1 MKTSKSL
8 FAMLAAA
15 FAALSVPVCSFA
27 EVGWTSGVCD
37 HANWLPASDNVLG
50 TATVTNGLSYYNE
63 NGKTMAQNKNPS
75 EAMSAL
81 RDGRV
86 VDGFGGAVG
95 IAGGWL
101 VYQLNDIV
109 DLDSI
114 AFYTYWGDGGR
125 DGISISQI
133 SVSKDGEDWTT
144 VGGGSCSVGI
154 GDNDSSK
161 NGLYAK
167 LSDTGNEKIATD
179 VGYIK
184 IEFGAQDNNGTGYC
198 EIEAC
203 GSAVNM
209 PAVTIVPETLQP
221 WAATLSGT
229 VTSLGGG
236 SSAELYFAYGT
247 DASALNPQKEISD
260 LSEGETFK
268 LQLSGLNDS
277 TVYHYAY
284 YISVAGLGDSIVKN
298 GSFTTGYAEPVAMTA
313 CAGMRTRS
321 SARIEYTVK
330 SLGEQ
335 GTKADVYFAYGTSET
350 LEPTWNTS
358 VTSVGPGK
366 IELSGLEPATT
377 YRYAIYAKNQ
387 LGRFCP
393 TITGSF
399 RTNDDS
405 NTPKWTGAVS
415 SKWSEPGNWDP
426 ATTLADF
433 AEVAQVVL
441 VAYEG
446 AYEPSELDVQGLD
459 IYEIRFGAGGKSSF
473 SMGGLPVSLRYFSA
487 EEGSASTLT
496 INNEVNFP
504 AKECLGSF
512 NGNRVRFAGI
522 VHGPAEGEVTFKT
535 SGNDSHAYFLNPSN
549 DFRGKL
555 VAHVGGIHF
564 TCEGALGAVPED
576 VPESPNVYREHN
588 GAVYVEAIEGKD
600 LNIVELGPTRYIAGG
615 VHVAPGTELVLGG
628 PIHNALDLVGGG
640 SRQSRVVI
648 AGTSVSGESDF
659 SAELA
664 IGSGIAGILKSASF
678 AADSTRSVSCA
689 SGSFDLNGYSFSG
702 RLTNYGYGI
711 DDGDPLFVNTDRES
725 MSTLTGLV
733 APHPS
738 IGNTDIFFGGAGDIR
753 VECPVTVRTVPGRDS
768 NHFRKTGQGTLT
780 LAGAQGTWTGYS
792 MFLGGFTL
800 DYTSDNGPKLPSGL
814 TGVTHGHGRFEIIGH
829 PTEKTTCELSS
840 VTLSGGLTEFVTKP
854 GAGGLRVELNS
865 VSYGG
870 RDRAIDFQ
878 IGEGTEF
885 SIADASNDANFKG
898 LWTSATWNRGEAWA
912 CALGDGRIGPMNE
925 STLDT
930 KYAESG
936 TVWMFRSGST
946 TVGHGGTP
954 YGILVSAPEGSATIN
969 LGSVVDILKVGAGEV
984 AGVLISSKCAGDVTI
999 QGGELKVENW
1009 NGATAIH
1016 NWNTNGVV
1024 RISSLMPE
1032 TNDNDCWVFGPGTTV
1047 IDNDSNSYYY
1057 GPNVSGGGTVRFTS
1071 VADRDVAS
1079 ALGKGKNSD
1088 GAISLGHGTSF
1099 EYVGTVA
1106 SGHTTNR
1113 RLVLYGDVTL
1123 KADGEGPLVMNN
1135 AIAIARADKFSCARL
1150 ILDGD
1155 EGKAGGVLDG
1165 GIHAGSFGSVV
1176 KRGTGTWTLNA
1187 TNSAYGCATEI
1198 EEGRFVLNGS
1208 LPGDVVVR
1216 GGATLVLG
1224 EGAVIAGSLS
1234 LEPGATVVIDP
1245 VADAPV
1251 VKGIAELGGTL
1262 AFTQR
1267 LPQGRRKSLLVAENG
1282 LRGAFAA
1289 VPSGLRLAISGTD
1302 LLAERPAG
1310 VKITLR

>member
-1 MKTSKSL
+1 
-8 FAMLAAA
+8 MLTAA

-27 EVGWTSGVCD
+27 EVGWTSGKCD
-37 HANWLPASDNVLG
+37 HDNWLPAGDNVLLSA
-50 TATVTNGLSYYNE
+50 TAMDNLRYYNE

-86 VDGFGGAVG
+86 VDGYEGAVG
-95 IAGGWL
+95 IAGGSL

-125 DGISISQI
+125 DGIGISQI
-133 SVSKDGEDWTT
+133 SVSKDGETWTP
-144 VGGGSCSVGI
+144 VGGPCSVGI
-154 GDNDSSK
+154 GDNGSSEH
-161 NGLYAK
+161 GLYAK

-247 DASALNPQKEISD
+247 DASALNPQKEISN

-284 YISVAGLGDSIVKN
+284 YISVAGLGDSVVKN
-298 GSFTTGYAEPVAMTA
+298 GSFTTEYAQPVVMTA
-313 CAGMRTRS
+313 LAGRRS
-321 SARIEYTVK
+321 RADAEIVYTLE
-330 SLGEQ
+330 SLGEG
-335 GTKADVYFAYGTSET
+335 GTSADIYFAYGTSDALAPT
-350 LEPTWNTS
+350 LYTTLTATGSRTVP
-358 VTSVGPGK
+358 
-366 IELSGLEPATT
+366 ISGLSPATT
-377 YRYAIYAKNQ
+377 YHYAIYAKNQ
-387 LGRFCP
+387 LGHFCP

-399 RTNDDS
+399 KTNDDS

-415 SKWSEPGNWDP
+415 SKWSDAENWDP

-459 IYEIRFGAGGKSSF
+459 IKEIRFGAGGKPSF
-473 SMGGLPVSLRYFSA
+473 SMCGLPVSLRYFSA

-512 NGNRVRFAGI
+512 DGGRVRFAGV
-522 VHGPAEGEVTFKT
+522 VHGPAEGEVTFQT

-576 VPESPNVYREHN
+576 VPVSPNVYKN
-588 GAVYVEAIEGKD
+588 FGAVYVEAIEGKD

-615 VHVAPGTELVLGG
+615 VHVAPGTELILDG
-628 PIHNALDLVGGG
+628 PIHNALDFVGGG

-664 IGSGIAGILKSASF
+664 IGSGIAGVLESASF
-678 AADSTRSVSCA
+678 AADRTRSVSCE
-689 SGSFDLNGYSFSG
+689 SGSFDLNGHSFSG

-711 DDGDPLFVNTDRES
+711 DGGDPLFVNTDRGS
-725 MSTLTGLV
+725 VSTLTGLV
-733 APHPS
+733 APYPS

-753 VECPVTVRTVPGRDS
+753 VECPVTVRTEPGRDS

-792 MFLGGFTL
+792 MFLGGFAL

-840 VTLSGGLTEFVTKP
+840 VALSGGLTEFVTKP
-854 GAGGLRVELNS
+854 GAGGLRVELDS

-878 IGEGTEF
+878 IGEGTVF
-885 SIADASNDANFKG
+885 TIADASNDADFKG

-912 CALGDGRIGPMNE
+912 CALGEGRIGPMDE

-930 KYAESG
+930 EYAESG
-936 TVWMFRSGST
+936 TVWMFRAGST
-946 TVGHGGTP
+946 TVGHGGKP
-954 YGILVSAPEGSATIN
+954 YGILVSAPDGSATIN
-969 LGSVVDILKVGAGEV
+969 LGDASVVDIRKVGVGGV

-999 QGGELKVENW
+999 QGGQLKVQNY

-1071 VADRDVAS
+1071 VAARGTAS
-1079 ALGKGKNSD
+1079 ALGKGNNSD
-1088 GAISLGHGTSF
+1088 GAISLGHGTTF

-1176 KRGTGTWTLNA
+1176 KCGTGTWTLNA

-1224 EGAVIAGSLS
+1224 EGAVIVGSLS
-1234 LEPGATVVIDP
+1234 FEPGAVVVVDP
-1245 VADAPV
+1245 VASAPV
-1251 VKGIAELGGTL
+1251 VKGVADLGGTL
-1262 AFTQR
+1262 AFTRR
-1267 LPQGRRKSLLVAENG
+1267 LPQGRRKALLVAENG

-1289 VPSGLRLAISGTD
+1289 IPSGLRLAVSGTD

-1310 VKITLR
+1310 VKIILR

>member
-1 MKTSKSL
+1 
-8 FAMLAAA
+8 MLAAA

-27 EVGWTSGVCD
+27 EVGWETGLYD
-37 HANWLPASDNVLG
+37 YDRWQPASDNVLR
-50 TATVTNGLSYYNE
+50 TAEATDNLSYYNE
-63 NGKTMAQNKNPS
+63 NGKTMAQNKTPS
-75 EAMSAL
+75 EAMDAL
-81 RDGRV
+81 VDGNVFGDYEETVGISGGSLVYKLGDV
-86 VDGFGGAVG
+86 VDLKSV
-95 IAGGWL
+95 
-101 VYQLNDIV
+101 
-109 DLDSI
+109 
-114 AFYTYWGDGGR
+114 AFFSHWGDDGR
-125 DGISISQI
+125 DGIGISQV
-133 SVSKDGEDWTT
+133 SVSTDGEAWTP
-144 VGGGSCSVGI
+144 VGGGVSYGMGSNNPG
-154 GDNDSSK
+154 GS
-161 NGLYAK
+161 LTAK
-167 LSDTGNEKIATD
+167 LRDSEGGYIAKG

-184 IEFGAQDNNGTGYC
+184 IEFGPQDNNGTGYV

-203 GSAVNM
+203 GDSDGR
-209 PAVTIVPETLQP
+209 PAVTIVPDVVNA
-221 WAATLSGT
+221 WDVTLSGT

-236 SSAELYFAYGT
+236 TAGELFFAYGT
-247 DASALNPQKEISD
+247 DASTLEPATQISN
-260 LSEGETFK
+260 LGEGDTFSIP
-268 LQLSGLNDS
+268 LSGLNDS
-277 TVYHYAY
+277 TSY
-284 YISVAGLGDSIVKN
+284 YFKYYLVAGSAGDSIVKV
-298 GSFTTGYAEPVAMTA
+298 GTFTTGYAEPVAMTA

-335 GTKADVYFAYGTSET
+335 GTMADVYFAYGTSET
-350 LEPTWNTS
+350 LEPTLNTS
-358 VTSVGPGK
+358 VTSVGPGT
-366 IELSGLEPATT
+366 IALSGLEPATT

-415 SKWSEPGNWDP
+415 SKWSDAENWDP
-426 ATTLADF
+426 ATTLTDF

-459 IYEIRFGAGGKSSF
+459 IYEIRFGAGGKPSF

-487 EEGSASTLT
+487 ESGASATLT
-496 INNEVNFP
+496 IGNEVTFP
-504 AKECLGSF
+504 AGECLGSF
-512 NGNRVRFAGI
+512 DGGRVRFAGI

-555 VAHVGGIHF
+555 VAHSGGIHF
-564 TCEGALGAVPED
+564 TCESALGAVPEV
-576 VPESPNVYREHN
+576 VPVSPNVYKN
-588 GAVYVEAIEGKD
+588 FGAVYVESIEGKD

-615 VHVAPGTELVLGG
+615 VHVAPGTELILDG
-628 PIHNALDLVGGG
+628 PIHNALDFVGGG

-664 IGSGIAGILKSASF
+664 IGSGIAGVLKSASF
-678 AADSTRSVSCA
+678 AADRTRSVRCE

-733 APHPS
+733 APYPS

-753 VECPVTVRTVPGRDS
+753 VECPVTVRTEPGRDS

-780 LAGAQGTWTGYS
+780 LAGARGTWTGYS
-792 MFLGGFTL
+792 MFLGGFAL

-854 GAGGLRVELNS
+854 GAGGLAVTLES

-912 CALGDGRIGPMNE
+912 CALGGGRIGPMDE

-930 KYAESG
+930 AYAESG

-946 TVGHGGTP
+946 TVRDGGKP
-954 YGILVSAPEGSATIN
+954 YGILVSAPDGSATIN
-969 LGSVVDILKVGAGEV
+969 LGDTSVADIRKIGAGGV

-999 QGGELKVENW
+999 QGGQLKVQNW

-1047 IDNDSNSYYY
+1047 IDNDSNSFYY

-1088 GAISLGHGTSF
+1088 GAISLGHGTTF

-1224 EGAVIAGSLS
+1224 GGAVIAGSLS
-1234 LEPGATVVIDP
+1234 LEPGAVVVVDP
-1245 VADAPV
+1245 VADASV
-1251 VKGIAELGGTL
+1251 VKGVADLGGTL

>member
-1 MKTSKSL
+1 
-8 FAMLAAA
+8 MLAAA

-27 EVGWTSGVCD
+27 EVGWTSGECV
-37 HANWLPASDNVLG
+37 HANWLPAGDNVLLSA
-50 TATVTNGLSYYNE
+50 TARDNLSYYNE

-81 RDGRV
+81 RDGSV
-86 VDGFGGAVG
+86 VGGYEGAVG
-95 IAGGWL
+95 IAGGSL

-125 DGISISQI
+125 DGIGISQI
-133 SVSKDGEDWTT
+133 SVSKDGETWTR
-144 VGGGSCSVGI
+144 VGGPCSVGI
-154 GDNDSSK
+154 GDNGSSEH
-161 NGLYAK
+161 GLYAK

-184 IEFGAQDNNGTGYC
+184 IEFGAQDNDGTGYC

-203 GSAVNM
+203 GDTDGR
-209 PAVTIVPETLQP
+209 PAVTIVPDVVNA
-221 WAATLSGT
+221 WDVTLSGT

-236 SSAELYFAYGT
+236 TAGELFFAWGT
-247 DASALNPQKEISD
+247 DASTLEPATQISN
-260 LSEGETFK
+260 LGEGDTFSIP
-268 LQLSGLNDS
+268 LSGLNDS
-277 TVYHYAY
+277 TSY
-284 YISVAGLGDSIVKN
+284 YFKYYLVAGSAGDSIVKV
-298 GSFTTGYAEPVAMTA
+298 GTFTTGYAEPVAMTA

-335 GTKADVYFAYGTSET
+335 GTMADVYFAYGTSET
-350 LEPTWNTS
+350 LEPTLNTS
-358 VTSVGPGK
+358 VTSVGPGT
-366 IELSGLEPATT
+366 IALSGLEPATT

-415 SKWSEPGNWDP
+415 SKWSDAENWDP

-446 AYEPSELDVQGLD
+446 AYEPSELDVQGLN

-487 EEGSASTLT
+487 ESGASATLT
-496 INNEVNFP
+496 IGNEVTFP
-504 AKECLGSF
+504 AGECLGSF
-512 NGNRVRFAGI
+512 DGGRVRFAGI
-522 VHGPAEGEVTFKT
+522 VHGPAEGEVTFQT

-555 VAHVGGIHF
+555 VAHLGGIHF
-564 TCEGALGAVPED
+564 TSDGALGVEPETVPD
-576 VPESPNVYREHN
+576 SPNVYKN
-588 GAVYVEAIEGKD
+588 WGGLYVDAVDGKD
-600 LNIVELGPTRYIAGG
+600 LNVVNLGEGRYLGGEVRIAGG
-615 VHVAPGTELVLGG
+615 TDLTVNG
-628 PIHNALDLVGGG
+628 PIHNSLSFTRGGG
-640 SRQSRVVI
+640 SGVRRI
-648 AGTSVSGESDF
+648 TLAGTSIPGDAEY

-664 IGSGIAGILKSASF
+664 VGSGIAGVLESASF
-678 AADSTRSVSCA
+678 AADSTRSVKCQG
-689 SGSFDLNGYSFSG
+689 GSFDLNGYSFSG

-711 DDGDPLFVNTDRES
+711 DGGDPLFVNTDRES

-733 APHPS
+733 APYPN

-753 VECPVTVRTVPGRDS
+753 VECPVTIDGQ

-792 MFLGGFTL
+792 MFLGGFAL

-814 TGVTHGHGRFEIIGH
+814 TGVTHGHGRFKIIGH

-840 VTLSGGLTEFVTKP
+840 IALSGGLTEFVAKP
-854 GAGGLRVELNS
+854 GAGGLAVALES

-885 SIADASNDANFKG
+885 SIADAANDEGFKG

-912 CALGDGRIGPMNE
+912 CALGEGRIGPMDE

-930 KYAESG
+930 EYAESG

-954 YGILVSAPEGSATIN
+954 YGILVSAPAAPRRSTSAIPASRTY
-969 LGSVVDILKVGAGEV
+969 GRSAQAESP
-984 AGVLISSKCAGDVTI
+984 ACSFRRSAQVT
-999 QGGELKVENW
+999 
-1009 NGATAIH
+1009 
-1016 NWNTNGVV
+1016 
-1024 RISSLMPE
+1024 
-1032 TNDNDCWVFGPGTTV
+1032 
-1047 IDNDSNSYYY
+1047 
-1057 GPNVSGGGTVRFTS
+1057 
-1071 VADRDVAS
+1071 
-1079 ALGKGKNSD
+1079 
-1088 GAISLGHGTSF
+1088 
-1099 EYVGTVA
+1099 
-1106 SGHTTNR
+1106 
-1113 RLVLYGDVTL
+1113 
-1123 KADGEGPLVMNN
+1123 
-1135 AIAIARADKFSCARL
+1135 
-1150 ILDGD
+1150 
-1155 EGKAGGVLDG
+1155 
-1165 GIHAGSFGSVV
+1165 
-1176 KRGTGTWTLNA
+1176 
-1187 TNSAYGCATEI
+1187 
-1198 EEGRFVLNGS
+1198 
-1208 LPGDVVVR
+1208 
-1216 GGATLVLG
+1216 
-1224 EGAVIAGSLS
+1224 
-1234 LEPGATVVIDP
+1234 
-1245 VADAPV
+1245 
-1251 VKGIAELGGTL
+1251 
-1262 AFTQR
+1262 
-1267 LPQGRRKSLLVAENG
+1267 
-1282 LRGAFAA
+1282 
-1289 VPSGLRLAISGTD
+1289 
-1302 LLAERPAG
+1302 
-1310 VKITLR
+1310 